1 MNDSH
6 SSIADLNKAIASQ
19 NPFDRSLI
27 VRSNDI
33 WKPSFPDVP
42 SINAHASDGV
52 FQAIEQ
58 IRAGYRTVSG
68 ITIRAEKGLGKS
80 HLISRIRRRLLDEG
94 GSFFVYMSDVDY
106 GNLNRVNANFLNTLS
121 SSLKQ
126 IGNEGVMQWQELATA
141 LINEAL
147 GKTYT
152 PQHLVKQF
160 SEALAKKPKLVD
172 ALTAKVLRLKSN
184 IENPYLIQAIL
195 WTLSSDKVSFATNWL
210 SGRALAKTQA
220 DAMGLPN
227 STEDD
232 KEGEAF
238 QTVCQ
243 ILDLI
248 GDYRTLVI
256 GFDELE
262 SVDRNEAGFNRA
274 QVVALLVKDLYG
286 KIKRGVLMTAMFDET
301 WTLQIRALPQAE
313 SVTARMGEKTFD
325 LKYLN
330 ADDVVTLVSQWLKE
344 FYDSKGLTPPYP
356 VYPFDEGALRELGK
370 ERLIVRK
377 VLEECAKNWKVP
389 GDKTP
394 PPTTA
399 DPLHQVELAFNK
411 ELNAL
416 EATIEKYFDDSDI
429 LAEALY
435 FGFLAVKGETLEG
448 VQVEEIEKVQTKA
461 VDRGYLHFRI
471 RGKENGKSVKIVMA
485 VVQESGARFVSAAL
499 KRLIDYQTFDMTRGC
514 LVRSKDVRPNT
525 VGKQCLDKL
534 LSQEL
539 GGEFVKLT
547 NEDIKP
553 LLALYFVN
561 KAHTDYDLTEDQIQQ
576 FIVQKKLATENHLI
590 CEILSDPSGQIPDGL
605 VPENQ
610 GAKPDKDEMAE
621 LDEKSMA
628 ELDEY
633 EMVEST
639 FIPDTTEIDN
649 LDESLDNLLGQIS
662 G

>member
-1 MNDSH
+1 MNDFH

-42 SINAHASDGV
+42 SINAHVSDAI
-52 FQAIEQ
+52 FQAVEQ
-58 IRAGYRTVSG
+58 IRAGYRTVIG
-68 ITIRAEKGLGKS
+68 ITIKAEKGQGKS
-80 HLISRIRRRLLDEG
+80 HLISRIHHRLLDEA

-126 IGNEGVMQWQELATA
+126 SGNQGVMQWQELATA

-147 GKTYT
+147 GKNYI
-152 PQHLVKQF
+152 PQQLVKQF
-160 SEALAKKPKLVD
+160 PGALAKNPRLVD
-172 ALTAKVLRLKSN
+172 TLTAKVLPIKPN

-195 WTLSSDKVSFATNWL
+195 WTLSSDKVTFATNWL
-210 SGRALAKTQA
+210 SGRSLAQTQA

-227 STEDD
+227 STEED

-238 QTVCQ
+238 HTVCQ

-262 SVDRNEAGFNRA
+262 SLDRNEAGFTRA
-274 QVVALLVKDLYG
+274 QVVALLVKDLYS
-286 KIKRGVLMTAMFDET
+286 KIKRGVLMTPMFEQT
-301 WTLQIRALPQAE
+301 WRDQIRALPQAE
-313 SVTARMGEKTFD
+313 SVTARMGEKIFD

-330 ADDVVTLVSQWLKE
+330 SDDVVTLVSQWLKE

-356 VYPFDEGALRELGK
+356 VYPFDEGELRELGK
-370 ERLIVRK
+370 EKLIVRK

-389 GDKTP
+389 GNPTP
-394 PPTTA
+394 PPTAA

-416 EATIEKYFDDSDI
+416 ETTIEKYFDDSDI
-429 LAEALY
+429 LSEALY
-435 FGFLAVKGETLEG
+435 FGFLSVKGEILEG
-448 VQVEEIEKVQTKA
+448 VQVEEIEKVKTKA
-461 VDRGYLHFRI
+461 ADRGYLHFRI
-471 RGKENGKSVKIVMA
+471 RGKENGRSVKIVVA
-485 VVQESGARFVSAAL
+485 IVQESRATFVTAAL
-499 KRLIDYQTFDMTRGC
+499 KRLIQYQKFDMTRGC
-514 LVRSKDVRPNT
+514 LVRSKDVKSNT
-525 VGKQCLDKL
+525 VGKQCLDQL
-534 LSQEL
+534 LSPEL

-547 NEDIKP
+547 SEDIKP
-553 LLALYFVN
+553 LLAIYFVN
-561 KAHTDYDLTEDQIQQ
+561 KARTDYDVTEDQILD
-576 FIVQKKLATENHLI
+576 FIVQKKLATENYLI

-605 VPENQ
+605 VDE
-610 GAKPDKDEMAE
+610 DEMAE
-621 LDEKSMA
+621 LDECEMA
-628 ELDEY
+628 ELDE
-633 EMVEST
+633 ESMAESN
-639 FIPDTTEIDN
+639 FMPDTTELNN
-649 LDESLDNLLGQIS
+649 LDEALDNLLAQ
-662 G
+662 

>member
-1 MNDSH
+1 MNDFH
-6 SSIADLNKAIASQ
+6 SSISDLNKAIASQ

-33 WKPSFPDVP
+33 WNPSFPDVP
-42 SINAHASDGV
+42 SINAHASDAI

-58 IRAGYRTVSG
+58 IRARYRTVSG
-68 ITIRAEKGLGKS
+68 ITIKAEKGLGKS
-80 HLISRIRRRLLDEG
+80 HLISRIRSRLLEEG

-106 GNLNRVNANFLNTLS
+106 GNLNRVHANFLNTLS
-121 SSLKQ
+121 LSLKQ

-147 GKTYT
+147 GKTHI
-152 PQHLVKQF
+152 PQNLVKQF
-160 SEALAKKPKLVD
+160 SGALAKNPKLVD
-172 ALTAKVLRLKSN
+172 RLTEKVLQLKPN

-210 SGRALAKTQA
+210 SGKALAQGQA

-227 STEDD
+227 STEED

-262 SVDRNEAGFNRA
+262 SVDRNEAGFSRA
-274 QVVALLVKDLYG
+274 QVLALLVKDLYG

-301 WTLQIRALPQAE
+301 WQFQIRALPQAE
-313 SVTARMGEKTFD
+313 SVTARMGEKIFD
-325 LKYLN
+325 LQYLN

-356 VYPFDEGALRELGK
+356 VYPFQEGELRELGK
-370 ERLIVRK
+370 EKLIVRK

-389 GDKTP
+389 NDPTP
-394 PPTTA
+394 PPTAA
-399 DPLHQVELAFNK
+399 DPLHQVELAFNN

-416 EATIEKYFDDSDI
+416 EETIEKYFDDSNI

-435 FGFLAVKGETLEG
+435 LAFLAVKGETVERM
-448 VQVEEIEKVQTKA
+448 QVEEIEKVQTKA
-461 VDRGYLHFRI
+461 VDKGYLHFRI
-471 RGKENGKSVKIVMA
+471 RGKENGKSVKIVVA
-485 VVQESGARFVSAAL
+485 VVQESGAKFVSAAL
-499 KRLIDYQTFDMTRGC
+499 KRLIEYQKFDMTRGC
-514 LVRSKDVRPNT
+514 LVRSKDVKPKT
-525 VGKQCLDKL
+525 VGKQCLDQL

-539 GGEFVKLT
+539 GGEFVKLAS
-547 NEDIKP
+547 EDIKP
-553 LLALYFVN
+553 LLAIYLVN
-561 KAHTDYDLTEDQIQQ
+561 KARTEYDVTEDQILE
-576 FIVQKKLATENHLI
+576 FIVHKKLATENYII

-605 VPENQ
+605 VDENEI
-610 GAKPDKDEMAE
+610 A
-621 LDEKSMA
+621 
-628 ELDEY
+628 
-633 EMVEST
+633 EST
-639 FIPDTTEIDN
+639 FIPDTTEINN
-649 LDESLDNLLGQIS
+649 LDEALDKLLGQ
-662 G
+662 

>member
-1 MNDSH
+1 MNDFH
-6 SSIADLNKAIASQ
+6 SSIAYLSKAIASQ

-33 WKPSFPDVP
+33 WKPNFPDVS
-42 SINAHASDGV
+42 SINAHASDGI

-126 IGNEGVMQWQELATA
+126 MGNEGVMQWQELATA

-147 GKTYT
+147 GETYI
-152 PQHLVKQF
+152 PQQLVKQF
-160 SEALAKKPKLVD
+160 SGELAEKPKLVD
-172 ALTAKVLRLKSN
+172 ALTAKVLRLKPN

-195 WTLSSDKVSFATNWL
+195 WTLSLDKVSFATNWL
-210 SGRALAKTQA
+210 SGRALAQAQA

-227 STEDD
+227 STEED
-232 KEGEAF
+232 KEGEAL

-301 WTLQIRALPQAE
+301 WFNIRSLPQAE
-313 SVTARMGEKTFD
+313 SVTARMGEKIFD

-330 ADDVVTLVSQWLKE
+330 ADDVVTLVSQWLE
-344 FYDSKGLTPPYP
+344 QFYDSKDLIPPDP
-356 VYPFDEGALRELGK
+356 VYPFDEGELRELGK
-370 ERLIVRK
+370 EKLIVRK

-389 GDKTP
+389 GASTANRTRSTP
-394 PPTTA
+394 
-399 DPLHQVELAFNK
+399 
-411 ELNAL
+411 
-416 EATIEKYFDDSDI
+416 S
-429 LAEALY
+429 
-435 FGFLAVKGETLEG
+435 
-448 VQVEEIEKVQTKA
+448 
-461 VDRGYLHFRI
+461 
-471 RGKENGKSVKIVMA
+471 S
-485 VVQESGARFVSAAL
+485 
-499 KRLIDYQTFDMTRGC
+499 
-514 LVRSKDVRPNT
+514 
-525 VGKQCLDKL
+525 
-534 LSQEL
+534 
-539 GGEFVKLT
+539 
-547 NEDIKP
+547 
-553 LLALYFVN
+553 
-561 KAHTDYDLTEDQIQQ
+561 
-576 FIVQKKLATENHLI
+576 
-590 CEILSDPSGQIPDGL
+590 
-605 VPENQ
+605 
-610 GAKPDKDEMAE
+610 
-621 LDEKSMA
+621 
-628 ELDEY
+628 
-633 EMVEST
+633 
-639 FIPDTTEIDN
+639 
-649 LDESLDNLLGQIS
+649 
-662 G
+662 

>member
-1 MNDSH
+1 MNDFH

-42 SINAHASDGV
+42 SINAHASDAV

-68 ITIRAEKGLGKS
+68 ITIKAEKGLGKS
-80 HLISRIRRRLLDEG
+80 HLISRIRSRLLDEG

-106 GNLNRVNANFLNTLS
+106 GNLNRVHANFLNTLS
-121 SSLKQ
+121 LSLKQ
-126 IGNEGVMQWQELATA
+126 IGNQGVMQWQELATA

-147 GKTYT
+147 GKNYI
-152 PQHLVKQF
+152 PQNLVKQF
-160 SEALAKKPKLVD
+160 SGALAKNPKLVD
-172 ALTAKVLRLKSN
+172 RLTEKVLQLKSN

-210 SGRALAKTQA
+210 SGKALAQAQA

-227 STEDD
+227 STEED

-301 WTLQIRALPQAE
+301 WQLQIRALPQAE
-313 SVTARMGEKTFD
+313 SVTARMGEKIFD
-325 LKYLN
+325 LQYLN

-356 VYPFDEGALRELGK
+356 VYPFHEGELRELGK
-370 ERLIVRK
+370 EKLIVRK

-389 GDKTP
+389 DDPTP
-394 PPTTA
+394 PPIAA
-399 DPLHQVELAFNK
+399 DPLHQVELAFNN

-416 EATIEKYFDDSDI
+416 EETIEKYFDDSDI

-435 FGFLAVKGETLEG
+435 FAFLAVKGETVG
-448 VQVEEIEKVQTKA
+448 RVQVEEIEKVQTKA
-461 VDRGYLHFRI
+461 VDKGYLHFRI
-471 RGKENGKSVKIVMA
+471 RGKENGKSVKIVVA
-485 VVQESGARFVSAAL
+485 VVQESGAKFVSAAL
-499 KRLIDYQTFDMTRGC
+499 KRLIEYQKFDMTRGC
-514 LVRSKDVRPNT
+514 LVRSKDVKPKT
-525 VGKQCLDKL
+525 VGKQCLDQL

-539 GGEFVKLT
+539 GGEFVKLAS
-547 NEDIKP
+547 EDIKP
-553 LLALYFVN
+553 LLAIYLVN
-561 KAHTDYDLTEDQIQQ
+561 KARTEYDVTEDQILE
-576 FIVQKKLATENHLI
+576 FIVHKKLATENYLI
-590 CEILSDPSGQIPDGL
+590 CEILSDPSGQLPEGL
-605 VPENQ
+605 VDENEI
-610 GAKPDKDEMAE
+610 A
-621 LDEKSMA
+621 
-628 ELDEY
+628 
-633 EMVEST
+633 EST
-639 FIPDTTEIDN
+639 FTPDTTEINN
-649 LDESLDNLLGQIS
+649 LDEALDKLLGQ
-662 G
+662 

>member
-1 MNDSH
+1 MNDFH
-6 SSIADLNKAIASQ
+6 SSIPDLNKAIASQ

-42 SINAHASDGV
+42 SINSHASDAI

-68 ITIRAEKGLGKS
+68 ITIKAEKGLGKS
-80 HLISRIRRRLLDEG
+80 HLISRIRSRLLDEG

-106 GNLNRVNANFLNTLS
+106 GNLNRVHANFLNTLS
-121 SSLKQ
+121 LSLKQ

-141 LINEAL
+141 LINETF
-147 GKTYT
+147 GKTYI
-152 PQHLVKQF
+152 PQNLIKQF
-160 SEALAKKPKLVD
+160 SGSSAENPKLVD
-172 ALTAKVLRLKSN
+172 RLTEKVLQLNSN

-210 SGRALAKTQA
+210 SGKALAQGQA

-227 STEDD
+227 STEED

-262 SVDRNEAGFNRA
+262 SVDRNEAGFSRA

-301 WTLQIRALPQAE
+301 WQLQIRALPQAE
-313 SVTARMGEKTFD
+313 SVTARMGEKIFD
-325 LKYLN
+325 LQYLN

-356 VYPFDEGALRELGK
+356 VYPFNEGELRELGK
-370 ERLIVRK
+370 EKLIVRK

-389 GDKTP
+389 DAPTP
-394 PPTTA
+394 PPV
-399 DPLHQVELAFNK
+399 DPLHQVELAFNN

-416 EATIEKYFDDSDI
+416 EETIEKYFEDSTI

-435 FGFLAVKGETLEG
+435 FSFLAVKGETWERL
-448 VQVEEIEKVQTKA
+448 QIEEIEKVKTKA
-461 VDRGYLHFRI
+461 VDKGYLHFRI
-471 RGKENGKSVKIVMA
+471 RGKEDGMSVKIVVA
-485 VVQESGARFVSAAL
+485 VVQESGAKFVSAAL
-499 KRLIDYQTFDMTRGC
+499 KRLIEYQKFDMTRGC
-514 LVRSKDVRPNT
+514 LVRSKDVKPKT

-539 GGEFVKLT
+539 GGEFVKLAS
-547 NEDIKP
+547 EDIKP
-553 LLALYFVN
+553 LLAIYFVN
-561 KAHTDYDLTEDQIQQ
+561 KAREDYDVTEDQIQQ
-576 FIVQKKLATENHLI
+576 FIVQKKLAAENYLI
-590 CEILSDPSGQIPDGL
+590 CEILSDPSGQIPNGL
-605 VPENQ
+605 VEENKI
-610 GAKPDKDEMAE
+610 A
-621 LDEKSMA
+621 
-628 ELDEY
+628 
-633 EMVEST
+633 EST
-639 FIPDTTEIDN
+639 FIPDTTEINN
-649 LDESLDNLLGQIS
+649 LDEALDNLLGQIS

>member
-1 MNDSH
+1 MNDFH
-6 SSIADLNKAIASQ
+6 SSIPDLNKAIASQ

-42 SINAHASDGV
+42 SINAHASDAI

-68 ITIRAEKGLGKS
+68 ITIKAEKGLGKS
-80 HLISRIRRRLLDEG
+80 HLISRIRRRLLEEG

-106 GNLNRVNANFLNTLS
+106 GNLNRVHANFLTTLS
-121 SSLKQ
+121 LSLKQ

-147 GKTYT
+147 GKTLI
-152 PQHLVKQF
+152 PQNLVKQF
-160 SEALAKKPKLVD
+160 SGALAKNPKLVD
-172 ALTAKVLRLKSN
+172 TLTAKVLQIKPN

-195 WTLSSDKVSFATNWL
+195 WTLASDKVSFATNWL
-210 SGRALAKTQA
+210 SGKALAQAQA

-227 STEDD
+227 STEED

-262 SVDRNEAGFNRA
+262 SVDRNEAGFSRA

-286 KIKRGVLMTAMFDET
+286 KIKRGVLMTAIFDET
-301 WTLQIRALPQAE
+301 WQFQIRALPQAE
-313 SVTARMGEKTFD
+313 SVTARMGEKIFD
-325 LKYLN
+325 LQYLN
-330 ADDVVTLVSQWLKE
+330 ADDVLTLVSQWLKE
-344 FYDSKGLTPPYP
+344 FYESKGLTPPYP
-356 VYPFDEGALRELGK
+356 VYPFNEGELRELGK

-389 GDKTP
+389 NDPTP
-394 PPTTA
+394 PPTAA
-399 DPLHQVELAFNK
+399 DPLHQVELAFNN

-416 EATIEKYFDDSDI
+416 EETIEKYFDDSNI

-435 FGFLAVKGETLEG
+435 FAFLALKGETVERL
-448 VQVEEIEKVQTKA
+448 QVEEIEKVQTKA
-461 VDRGYLHFRI
+461 VDKGYLHFRV
-471 RGKENGKSVKIVMA
+471 RGQEDGRSTKIVVA
-485 VVQESGARFVSAAL
+485 VVQESGAKFVSAAL
-499 KRLIDYQTFDMTRGC
+499 KRLIEYQKFDMTRGC
-514 LVRSKDVRPNT
+514 LVRSKDVKPKT
-525 VGKQCLDKL
+525 VGKQCLDQL

-539 GGEFVKLT
+539 GGEFVKLAS
-547 NEDIKP
+547 EDIKP
-553 LLALYFVN
+553 LLAIYFVN
-561 KAHTDYDLTEDQIQQ
+561 KARTDYDVTEDQILE
-576 FIVQKKLATENHLI
+576 FIVQKKLAAENYII
-590 CEILSDPSGQIPDGL
+590 CEILSDPSGQIPNGL
-605 VPENQ
+605 VDENEI
-610 GAKPDKDEMAE
+610 A
-621 LDEKSMA
+621 
-628 ELDEY
+628 
-633 EMVEST
+633 EST
-639 FIPDTTEIDN
+639 SIPDTTEINN
-649 LDESLDNLLGQIS
+649 LDEALDNLLGQIS

>member
-1 MNDSH
+1 MNDFH
-6 SSIADLNKAIASQ
+6 SSIPDLNKAIASQ

-42 SINAHASDGV
+42 SINAHASDAI

-68 ITIRAEKGLGKS
+68 ITIKAEKGLGKS
-80 HLISRIRRRLLDEG
+80 HLISRIRRRLLEEG

-106 GNLNRVNANFLNTLS
+106 GNLNRVHANFLITLS
-121 SSLKQ
+121 LSLKQ

-147 GKTYT
+147 GKTHI
-152 PQHLVKQF
+152 PQNLVKQF
-160 SEALAKKPKLVD
+160 SGALAKNPKLVD
-172 ALTAKVLRLKSN
+172 TLTAKVLQIKPN

-195 WTLSSDKVSFATNWL
+195 WTLASDKVSFATNWL
-210 SGRALAKTQA
+210 SGKALAQAQA

-227 STEDD
+227 STEED

-286 KIKRGVLMTAMFDET
+286 KIKRGVLMTAIFDET
-301 WTLQIRALPQAE
+301 WQFQIRALPQAE
-313 SVTARMGEKTFD
+313 SVTARMGEKIFD
-325 LKYLN
+325 LQYLN
-330 ADDVVTLVSQWLKE
+330 ADDVLTLVSQGLKE
-344 FYDSKGLTPPYP
+344 FYESKGLTPPYP
-356 VYPFDEGALRELGK
+356 VYPFNEGELRELGK

-389 GDKTP
+389 NDPTP
-394 PPTTA
+394 PPTAA
-399 DPLHQVELAFNK
+399 DPLHQVELAFNN

-416 EATIEKYFDDSDI
+416 EETIEKYFDDSTI

-435 FGFLAVKGETLEG
+435 FAFLALKGETVERL
-448 VQVEEIEKVQTKA
+448 QVEEIEKVQTKA
-461 VDRGYLHFRI
+461 VDKGYLHFRV
-471 RGKENGKSVKIVMA
+471 RGQEDGRSAKIVVA
-485 VVQESGARFVSAAL
+485 VVQESGAKFVSAAL
-499 KRLIDYQTFDMTRGC
+499 KRLIEYQKFDMTRGC
-514 LVRSKDVRPNT
+514 LVRSKDVKPKT
-525 VGKQCLDKL
+525 VGKQCLDQL

-539 GGEFVKLT
+539 GGEFVKLAS
-547 NEDIKP
+547 EDIKP
-553 LLALYFVN
+553 LLAIYFVN
-561 KAHTDYDLTEDQIQQ
+561 KARTDYDVTEDQILE
-576 FIVQKKLATENHLI
+576 FIVQKKLAAENYII

-605 VPENQ
+605 VDENEI
-610 GAKPDKDEMAE
+610 A
-621 LDEKSMA
+621 
-628 ELDEY
+628 
-633 EMVEST
+633 EST
-639 FIPDTTEIDN
+639 SIPDTTEINN
-649 LDESLDNLLGQIS
+649 LDEALDNLLGQIS

>member
-42 SINAHASDGV
+42 SINAHASDAV

-68 ITIRAEKGLGKS
+68 ITIKAEKGLGKS

-147 GKTYT
+147 GKAYI
-152 PQHLVKQF
+152 PQQLVKQF
-160 SEALAKKPKLVD
+160 SGALAKNPKLVD
-172 ALTAKVLRLKSN
+172 ALTAKVLPLKSN

-195 WTLSSDKVSFATNWL
+195 WTLSSDKVTFATNWL
-210 SGRALAKTQA
+210 SGRALAQTQA

-227 STEDD
+227 STEED

-313 SVTARMGEKTFD
+313 SVTARMGEKIFD

-344 FYDSKGLTPPYP
+344 FYDSKGLTPPYA
-356 VYPFDEGALRELGK
+356 VYPFDEGELRELGK

-389 GDKTP
+389 GDNTP
-394 PPTTA
+394 SPTVT
-399 DPLHQVELAFNK
+399 DPLHQVELAFKN

-416 EATIEKYFDDSDI
+416 EETIDNYFEDSTI

-435 FGFLAVKGETLEG
+435 FAFLAVKGETLEQ
-448 VQVEEIEKVQTKA
+448 VQVEEIEKVKTKA
-461 VDRGYLHFRI
+461 VDKGYLHFRI
-471 RGKENGKSVKIVMA
+471 RGKEDGRPIKIVVA
-485 VVQESGARFVSAAL
+485 VVQESRATFVTAAL
-499 KRLIDYQTFDMTRGC
+499 KRLTNYQKFDMTRGC
-514 LVRSKDVRPNT
+514 LVRSKDVKPNT
-525 VGKQCLDKL
+525 VGKKYLDRL
-534 LSQEL
+534 ISDEL
-539 GGEFVKLT
+539 GGEFVKLAS
-547 NEDIKP
+547 EDIKP
-553 LLALYFVN
+553 LLAIYFVN

-576 FIVQKKLATENHLI
+576 FIVQNKLATENHLI

-605 VPENQ
+605 LNEDEMAELNE
-610 GAKPDKDEMAE
+610 DEMAE
-621 LDEKSMA
+621 LDECEMA
-628 ELDEY
+628 
-633 EMVEST
+633 EST
-639 FIPDTTEIDN
+639 FISDTTEIDN

>member
-1 MNDSH
+1 MNDFH

-42 SINAHASDGV
+42 SINAHASDAV

-68 ITIRAEKGLGKS
+68 ITIKAEKGLGKS
-80 HLISRIRRRLLDEG
+80 HLISRIRSRLLDEG
-94 GSFFVYMSDVDY
+94 GSFFVYMSEVDY
-106 GNLNRVNANFLNTLS
+106 GNLNRVHANFLNTLS
-121 SSLKQ
+121 LSLKQ

-141 LINEAL
+141 LINKTF
-147 GKTYT
+147 GKTYI
-152 PQHLVKQF
+152 PQNLVKQF
-160 SEALAKKPKLVD
+160 SGALAENPKLVD
-172 ALTAKVLRLKSN
+172 RLTEKVLQLKSN

-210 SGRALAKTQA
+210 SGKALAQAQA

-227 STEDD
+227 STEED

-262 SVDRNEAGFNRA
+262 SVDRNEAGFSRA

-301 WTLQIRALPQAE
+301 WQFQIRALPQAE
-313 SVTARMGEKTFD
+313 SVTARMGEKVFD

-356 VYPFDEGALRELGK
+356 VYPFDEGELRELGK
-370 ERLIVRK
+370 EKLIVRK

-389 GDKTP
+389 DDPTP
-394 PPTTA
+394 PPTAA
-399 DPLHQVELAFNK
+399 DPLHQVELAFNN

-416 EATIEKYFDDSDI
+416 EETIEKYFDDSNI
-429 LAEALY
+429 LAEVLY
-435 FGFLAVKGETLEG
+435 FAFLAVKGETVER

-461 VDRGYLHFRI
+461 VDKGYLHFRI
-471 RGKENGKSVKIVMA
+471 RGKEDGRSVKIVVA
-485 VVQESGARFVSAAL
+485 VVQESGAKFVSAAL
-499 KRLIDYQTFDMTRGC
+499 KRLIDYQKFDMTRGC
-514 LVRSKDVRPNT
+514 LVRSKDVKPKT
-525 VGKQCLDKL
+525 VGKQCLDQL
-534 LSQEL
+534 RSQEL
-539 GGEFVKLT
+539 GGEFVKLAS
-547 NEDIKP
+547 EDIKP
-553 LLALYFVN
+553 LLAIYFVN
-561 KAHTDYDLTEDQIQQ
+561 KARTDYDVTEDQILE
-576 FIVQKKLATENHLI
+576 FIVQKKLAAENRLI
-590 CEILSDPSGQIPDGL
+590 CDILSEPSGQIPDGL
-605 VPENQ
+605 VDENEI
-610 GAKPDKDEMAE
+610 A
-621 LDEKSMA
+621 
-628 ELDEY
+628 
-633 EMVEST
+633 EST
-639 FIPDTTEIDN
+639 FIPDTTEINN
-649 LDESLDNLLGQIS
+649 LDEALDKLLGQ
-662 G
+662 

>member
-1 MNDSH
+1 MNDFH
-6 SSIADLNKAIASQ
+6 SSIPDLNKAIASQ

-42 SINAHASDGV
+42 SINAHASDAI

-68 ITIRAEKGLGKS
+68 ITIKAEKGLGKS
-80 HLISRIRRRLLDEG
+80 HLISRIRSRLLDEG

-106 GNLNRVNANFLNTLS
+106 GNLNRVHANFLNTLS
-121 SSLKQ
+121 LSLKQ
-126 IGNEGVMQWQELATA
+126 IGNKGVMQWQELATA

-147 GKTYT
+147 GKNHI
-152 PQHLVKQF
+152 PQNLVKQF
-160 SEALAKKPKLVD
+160 SGALAKNPKLVD
-172 ALTAKVLRLKSN
+172 RLTEKVLQRKLN

-210 SGRALAKTQA
+210 SGKALAQGQA

-227 STEDD
+227 STEED

-301 WTLQIRALPQAE
+301 WFNIRALPQAE
-313 SVTARMGEKTFD
+313 SVTARMGEKIFD
-325 LKYLN
+325 LQYLN

-356 VYPFDEGALRELGK
+356 VYPFHEGELRELGK
-370 ERLIVRK
+370 EKLIVRK

-389 GDKTP
+389 DDSTP
-394 PPTTA
+394 PPTAA
-399 DPLHQVELAFNK
+399 DPLHQVELAFNN

-416 EATIEKYFDDSDI
+416 EETIEKYFDDSDI

-435 FGFLAVKGETLEG
+435 FAFLAVKGETVG
-448 VQVEEIEKVQTKA
+448 RVQVEEIEKVQTKA
-461 VDRGYLHFRI
+461 ADKGYLDFRI
-471 RGKENGKSVKIVMA
+471 RGKENGKSVKIVVA
-485 VVQESGARFVSAAL
+485 VIQDSITRFVTAAL
-499 KRLIDYQTFDMTRGC
+499 SRLIDYQKFDMTRGC
-514 LVRSKDVRPNT
+514 LVRSKAVKPNSL
-525 VGKQCLDKL
+525 GKQYLDRL
-534 LSQEL
+534 LKEL
-539 GGEFVKLT
+539 GGEFVNLAS
-547 NEDIKP
+547 EDIKP
-553 LLALYFVN
+553 LLAIYFVN
-561 KAHTDYDLTEDQIQQ
+561 KAREDYDVTENQILE
-576 FIVQKKLATENHLI
+576 FIVQKKLATENYLI
-590 CEILSDPSGQIPDGL
+590 CEILSDPSGQIPEGL
-605 VPENQ
+605 VDENEI
-610 GAKPDKDEMAE
+610 A
-621 LDEKSMA
+621 
-628 ELDEY
+628 
-633 EMVEST
+633 EST
-639 FIPDTTEIDN
+639 FTPDTTEINN
-649 LDESLDNLLGQIS
+649 LDAALDNLLGQIS

>member
-1 MNDSH
+1 MNDFH

-27 VRSNDI
+27 VRSSDI

-52 FQAIEQ
+52 FQGIEQ
-58 IRAGYRTVSG
+58 ISARYRTVIG
-68 ITIRAEKGLGKS
+68 ITIKAEKGLGKS
-80 HLISRIRRRLLDEG
+80 HLMSRIRRRILDEG

-121 SSLKQ
+121 SSMKQ

-141 LINEAL
+141 LINETF
-147 GKTYT
+147 GKTYI
-152 PQHLVKQF
+152 PQKLIKQF
-160 SEALAKKPKLVD
+160 SGSSAKNPKLVD
-172 ALTAKVLRLKSN
+172 GLTAKVLQIKPT

-210 SGRALAKTQA
+210 SGRALAQAQA

-227 STEDD
+227 STEED

-262 SVDRNEAGFNRA
+262 SVDRNEAGFTRA

-286 KIKRGVLMTAMFDET
+286 KIKRGVLMTAMFQRT
-301 WTLQIRALPQAE
+301 WSDQIRALPHAE
-313 SVTARMGEKTFD
+313 SVTARMGEKIFD
-325 LKYLN
+325 LKYLY
-330 ADDVVTLVSQWLKE
+330 ADDVVNLVSQWLKE

-356 VYPFDEGALRELGK
+356 VYPFHEGELRELGK
-370 ERLIVRK
+370 EKLIVRK

-389 GDKTP
+389 DDPTP
-394 PPTTA
+394 PPII
-399 DPLHQVELAFNK
+399 DPLHQVELAFNN

-416 EATIEKYFDDSDI
+416 EETIEKYFDDSDI

-435 FGFLAVKGETLEG
+435 FAFLAVTGETVEG
-448 VQVEEIEKVQTKA
+448 VQVEEIEKVKTKA
-461 VDRGYLHFRI
+461 VDKGYLDFRI
-471 RGKENGKSVKIVMA
+471 RGKENGKSVKIVVA
-485 VVQESGARFVSAAL
+485 VVQESRAKFVSAAL
-499 KRLIDYQTFDMTRGC
+499 KRLIQYQKFDMTRGC
-514 LVRSKDVRPNT
+514 LVRSKDVKSNT
-525 VGKQCLDKL
+525 VGKQCLDQL
-534 LSQEL
+534 LSPEL

-547 NEDIKP
+547 SEDIKP
-553 LLALYFVN
+553 LLAIYFVN
-561 KAHTDYDLTEDQIQQ
+561 KARTDYEVTEDQIQQ
-576 FIVQKKLATENHLI
+576 FILQKNLARQNYLI
-590 CEILSDPSGQIPDGL
+590 NEILSAPSGQIPDGL
-605 VPENQ
+605 LE
-610 GAKPDKDEMAE
+610 KCEMAE
-621 LDEKSMA
+621 LDECEMA
-628 ELDEY
+628 ELDE
-633 EMVEST
+633 ESMAEST
-639 FIPDTTEIDN
+639 FMSDTTEINN
-649 LDESLDNLLGQIS
+649 LDEALDKLLAQ
-662 G
+662 

>member
-1 MNDSH
+1 MNDFH
-6 SSIADLNKAIASQ
+6 SSIAYLSKAIANQ

-52 FQAIEQ
+52 FQAIKQ

-121 SSLKQ
+121 SSLKR

-147 GKTYT
+147 GETYI
-152 PQHLVKQF
+152 PQQLVKQF
-160 SEALAKKPKLVD
+160 PGILAENHKLDVD
-172 ALTAKVLRLKSN
+172 ALTAKVLQIKPN

-195 WTLSSDKVSFATNWL
+195 WTLSSDKVSFAINWL
-210 SGRALAKTQA
+210 SGRALAQTQA

-301 WTLQIRALPQAE
+301 WFNIRALPQAE
-313 SVTARMGEKTFD
+313 SVTARMGEKIFD

-330 ADDVVTLVSQWLKE
+330 ADDVVTLVSQWLQD
-344 FYDSKGLTPPYP
+344 FYDSKDLIPPDP
-356 VYPFDEGALRELGK
+356 VYPFDEGELRELGK
-370 ERLIVRK
+370 EKLIVRK

-389 GDKTP
+389 GDNTP
-394 PPTTA
+394 SPIAT
-399 DPLHQVELAFNK
+399 DPLHQVELAFNN

-416 EATIEKYFDDSDI
+416 EETIEKYFEDSTI

-435 FGFLAVKGETLEG
+435 FAFLAVKGETLEG

-471 RGKENGKSVKIVMA
+471 RGKENGKSVKIVVA

-499 KRLIDYQTFDMTRGC
+499 KRLIDYQKFDMTRGC

-525 VGKQCLDKL
+525 VGKQSLDKL

-539 GGEFVKLT
+539 GGEFVKLAS
-547 NEDIKP
+547 EDIKP
-553 LLALYFVN
+553 LLAIYFVN
-561 KAHTDYDLTEDQIQQ
+561 KAQADYDVSEDQIKQ
-576 FIVQKKLATENHLI
+576 FIVQKKLASENHLI

-605 VPENQ
+605 VPQ
-610 GAKPDKDEMAE
+610 
-621 LDEKSMA
+621 
-628 ELDEY
+628 
-633 EMVEST
+633 
-639 FIPDTTEIDN
+639 
-649 LDESLDNLLGQIS
+649 
-662 G
+662 

>member
-1 MNDSH
+1 MNDFH

-33 WKPSFPDVP
+33 WKPSFPDVA
-42 SINAHASDGV
+42 SINAHASDAV

-68 ITIRAEKGLGKS
+68 ITIKAEKGLGKS

-106 GNLNRVNANFLNTLS
+106 GNLNRVHANFLNTLS
-121 SSLKQ
+121 LSLKQ

-147 GKTYT
+147 GKNHR
-152 PQHLVKQF
+152 PQNLVKQF
-160 SEALAKKPKLVD
+160 SGALAKNPKLVE
-172 ALTAKVLRLKSN
+172 ALTTKILQLKSN

-210 SGRALAKTQA
+210 SGKALAQGQA

-227 STEDD
+227 STEED

-301 WTLQIRALPQAE
+301 WQFQIRALPQAE
-313 SVTARMGEKTFD
+313 SVTARMGEKIFD
-325 LKYLN
+325 LQYLN

-356 VYPFDEGALRELGK
+356 VYPFNEGELRELGK
-370 ERLIVRK
+370 EKLIVRK

-389 GDKTP
+389 DDSTP
-394 PPTTA
+394 PPTAA
-399 DPLHQVELAFNK
+399 DPLHQVELAFNN

-416 EATIEKYFDDSDI
+416 EETIEKYFDDSNI

-435 FGFLAVKGETLEG
+435 LAFLALKGETVERL
-448 VQVEEIEKVQTKA
+448 QVEEIEKVQTKA
-461 VDRGYLHFRI
+461 VDKGYLHFRI
-471 RGKENGKSVKIVMA
+471 RGKENGKSVKIVVA
-485 VVQESGARFVSAAL
+485 VVQESGAKFVSAAL
-499 KRLIDYQTFDMTRGC
+499 KRLIEYQKFDMTRGC
-514 LVRSKDVRPNT
+514 LVRSKDVKPKT
-525 VGKQCLDKL
+525 VGKQCLDQL

-547 NEDIKP
+547 SEDIKP
-553 LLALYFVN
+553 LLAIYLVN
-561 KAHTDYDLTEDQIQQ
+561 KACTDYDVTEDQILE
-576 FIVQKKLATENHLI
+576 FIVHKKLAVENYI
-590 CEILSDPSGQIPDGL
+590 TCEILSDPSGQIPEGL
-605 VPENQ
+605 VDENEI
-610 GAKPDKDEMAE
+610 A
-621 LDEKSMA
+621 
-628 ELDEY
+628 
-633 EMVEST
+633 EST
-639 FIPDTTEIDN
+639 FIPETTEINN
-649 LDESLDNLLGQIS
+649 LDEAIDNLLGQ
-662 G
+662 

>member
-1 MNDSH
+1 MNDFH
-6 SSIADLNKAIASQ
+6 SSIPDLNKAIASQ

-42 SINAHASDGV
+42 SINAHASDAI

-58 IRAGYRTVSG
+58 IRAGYRTVIG
-68 ITIRAEKGLGKS
+68 ITIKAEKGLGKS

-106 GNLNRVNANFLNTLS
+106 GNLNRVHANFLNTLS
-121 SSLKQ
+121 LSLKQ

-141 LINEAL
+141 LINEAS
-147 GKTYT
+147 GKAYI
-152 PQHLVKQF
+152 PQQLVKQF
-160 SEALAKKPKLVD
+160 SGALAKNPKLVD
-172 ALTAKVLRLKSN
+172 AITAKVLQFKPN

-195 WTLSSDKVSFATNWL
+195 WTLASDKASFATNWL
-210 SGRALAKTQA
+210 SGKALAQAQA

-227 STEDD
+227 STEED

-248 GDYRTLVI
+248 GDYKTLVI

-262 SVDRNEAGFNRA
+262 SLDRNEAGFNRA

-301 WTLQIRALPQAE
+301 LKFQIRVLPQSE
-313 SVTARMGEKTFD
+313 SVTARMCEKIFD

-356 VYPFDEGALRELGK
+356 VYPFDEGELRELGK
-370 ERLIVRK
+370 EKLIVRK

-389 GDKTP
+389 GDPP
-394 PPTTA
+394 PPTAA
-399 DPLHQVELAFNK
+399 DPLHQVELAFNN

-416 EATIEKYFDDSDI
+416 EETIEKYFEDSSI

-435 FGFLAVKGETLEG
+435 FGFLALKGETLEG
-448 VQVEEIEKVQTKA
+448 VQIEEIEKVKTKA
-461 VDRGYLHFRI
+461 VDKGYLHFRI
-471 RGKENGKSVKIVMA
+471 RGKEDGRYVKIVVA

-499 KRLIDYQTFDMTRGC
+499 KRLIDYQKFDMTRGC
-514 LVRSKDVRPNT
+514 LVRSKDVKPNT

-539 GGEFVKLT
+539 GGEFVKLAS
-547 NEDIKP
+547 EDIKP
-553 LLALYFVN
+553 LLAIYLVN

-576 FIVQKKLATENHLI
+576 FIVQKKLATENYLI

-605 VPENQ
+605 INE
-610 GAKPDKDEMAE
+610 DKMA
-621 LDEKSMA
+621 
-628 ELDEY
+628 
-633 EMVEST
+633 EST
-639 FIPDTTEIDN
+639 FISDTTEIDN
-649 LDESLDNLLGQIS
+649 LDASLDNLLGQIS

>member
-42 SINAHASDGV
+42 SINAHASDAV

-58 IRAGYRTVSG
+58 ISARYRTVIG
-68 ITIRAEKGLGKS
+68 ITIKAEKGLGKS
-80 HLISRIRRRLLDEG
+80 HLMSRIRRRILDEG

-126 IGNEGVMQWQELATA
+126 IGNAGVMQWQELATA
-141 LINEAL
+141 LTNEAL
-147 GKTYT
+147 SKTYL
-152 PQHLVKQF
+152 PQNLVKQF
-160 SEALAKKPKLVD
+160 PVALAKNPKLID
-172 ALTAKVLRLKSN
+172 SLTAKVLQVKPN

-195 WTLSSDKVSFATNWL
+195 WTLSSDKAIFATNWL
-210 SGRALAKTQA
+210 SGRALAQAQA

-227 STEDD
+227 STEED

-262 SVDRNEAGFNRA
+262 SVDRNEAGFTRA
-274 QVVALLVKDLYG
+274 QVVALLVKDLYS
-286 KIKRGVLMTAMFDET
+286 KIKRGVLMTAMFEQT
-301 WTLQIRALPQAE
+301 WRSQIRALPQAE
-313 SVTARMGEKTFD
+313 SVTARMGEKIFD

-344 FYDSKGLTPPYP
+344 FYDSKDLTPPYP
-356 VYPFDEGALRELGK
+356 VYPFDEGELRELGK

-377 VLEECAKNWKVP
+377 VLEECAKKWKVP
-389 GDKTP
+389 GDTP
-394 PPTTA
+394 TGLVV

-416 EATIEKYFDDSDI
+416 ETTIEKYFDDSDI
-429 LAEALY
+429 LSEALY
-435 FGFLAVKGETLEG
+435 FGFLSVKGEIVEQ
-448 VQVEEIEKVQTKA
+448 VQVEEIEKVKTNA
-461 VDRGYLHFRI
+461 ADRGYLHFRI
-471 RGKENGKSVKIVMA
+471 LGKENGKSVKIVVA
-485 VVQESGARFVSAAL
+485 VVQESRAKFVTAAL
-499 KRLIDYQTFDMTRGC
+499 KRLINYQKFDMTRGC
-514 LVRSKDVRPNT
+514 LVRSKDVKPNT

-534 LSQEL
+534 ISQEL

-547 NEDIKP
+547 SEDIKP
-553 LLALYFVN
+553 LLAVYFVS
-561 KAHTDYDLTEDQIQQ
+561 KAREDYEVTEDQIQQ
-576 FIVQKKLATENHLI
+576 FIVHKNLATENYLI
-590 CEILSDPSGQIPDGL
+590 NEILSDPSGQIPDGL
-605 VPENQ
+605 LDEDEM
-610 GAKPDKDEMAE
+610 ADLDEYEMAE
-621 LDEKSMA
+621 LDEESMA
-628 ELDEY
+628 ESNFILD
-633 EMVEST
+633 
-639 FIPDTTEIDN
+639 PTEIN
-649 LDESLDNLLGQIS
+649 NFDEALDNLLGQIS

>member
-6 SSIADLNKAIASQ
+6 SSIADLNKAIAAQ

-42 SINAHASDGV
+42 SINAHASDAI

-58 IRAGYRTVSG
+58 IRAGYRTVIG
-68 ITIRAEKGLGKS
+68 ITIKAEKGLGKS

-106 GNLNRVNANFLNTLS
+106 GNLNRVYANFLNTLS
-121 SSLKQ
+121 LSLKQ

-141 LINEAL
+141 LINEAS
-147 GKTYT
+147 GKAYI
-152 PQHLVKQF
+152 PQQLVKQF
-160 SEALAKKPKLVD
+160 SGALAKNPKLVD
-172 ALTAKVLRLKSN
+172 AITAKVLQFKPN

-195 WTLSSDKVSFATNWL
+195 WTLASDKASFATNWL
-210 SGRALAKTQA
+210 SGKALAQAQA

-227 STEDD
+227 STEED
-232 KEGEAF
+232 KEGDAF

-248 GDYRTLVI
+248 GDYKTLVI

-286 KIKRGVLMTAMFDET
+286 KIKRGVLMTAMFEKT
-301 WTLQIRALPQAE
+301 WSSQIRVLPQAE
-313 SVTARMGEKTFD
+313 SVTARMGEKIFD

-356 VYPFDEGALRELGK
+356 VYPFDEGELRELGK
-370 ERLIVRK
+370 EKLIVRK

-389 GDKTP
+389 DAPIQTP
-394 PPTTA
+394 PPPN
-399 DPLHQVELAFNK
+399 PLHQVELAFNN

-416 EATIEKYFDDSDI
+416 EETIDKYFEDSTI

-448 VQVEEIEKVQTKA
+448 VQIEEVEKVKTKA
-461 VDRGYLHFRI
+461 VDKGYLHFRI
-471 RGKENGKSVKIVMA
+471 RGKENGKSVKIVVA
-485 VVQESGARFVSAAL
+485 VVQESGAKFVTAAL
-499 KRLIDYQTFDMTRGC
+499 KRLIEYQKFDMTRGC
-514 LVRSKDVRPNT
+514 LVRSKDVKPKT

-539 GGEFVKLT
+539 GGEFVKLAS
-547 NEDIKP
+547 EDIKP
-553 LLALYFVN
+553 LLAIYLVN
-561 KAHTDYDLTEDQIQQ
+561 KACTDYELTEDQIQQ
-576 FIVQKKLATENHLI
+576 FIVQKKLASENYLI
-590 CEILSDPSGQIPDGL
+590 CEILSDPSGQIPAGL
-605 VPENQ
+605 EPVYTPPEI
-610 GAKPDKDEMAE
+610 P
-621 LDEKSMA
+621 S
-628 ELDEY
+628 
-633 EMVEST
+633 
-639 FIPDTTEIDN
+639 IPDTTEVNN
-649 LDESLDNLLGQIS
+649 LDESLDKLLEQIS

>member
-1 MNDSH
+1 MNDFH
-6 SSIADLNKAIASQ
+6 SSIPDLNKAIASQ

-33 WKPSFPDVP
+33 WNPSFPDVP
-42 SINAHASDGV
+42 SINAHASDAI

-68 ITIRAEKGLGKS
+68 ITIKAEKGLGKS
-80 HLISRIRRRLLDEG
+80 HLISRIRSRLLDEG

-106 GNLNRVNANFLNTLS
+106 GNLNRVHANFLNTLS
-121 SSLKQ
+121 LSLKQ

-147 GKTYT
+147 RKTHI
-152 PQHLVKQF
+152 PQNLVKQF
-160 SEALAKKPKLVD
+160 SGALAKNPKLVD
-172 ALTAKVLRLKSN
+172 ALTAKVLQIKPN

-195 WTLSSDKVSFATNWL
+195 WTLASDKVSFATNWL
-210 SGRALAKTQA
+210 SGKALAQAQA

-227 STEDD
+227 STEED

-262 SVDRNEAGFNRA
+262 SVDRNEAGFTRA

-286 KIKRGVLMTAMFDET
+286 KIKRGVLMTAMFDDT

-313 SVTARMGEKTFD
+313 SVTARMGEKIFD
-325 LKYLN
+325 LQYLN

-356 VYPFDEGALRELGK
+356 VYPFHEGELRELGK
-370 ERLIVRK
+370 EKLIVRK

-389 GDKTP
+389 DAPTP
-394 PPTTA
+394 PPTAA
-399 DPLHQVELAFNK
+399 DPLHQVELAFNN

-416 EATIEKYFDDSDI
+416 EGTIDNYFDDSNI

-435 FGFLAVKGETLEG
+435 LAFLAVKGETVERM
-448 VQVEEIEKVQTKA
+448 QVEEIEKVQTKA
-461 VDRGYLHFRI
+461 VDKGYLHFRI
-471 RGKENGKSVKIVMA
+471 RGKENGKSVKIVVA
-485 VVQESGARFVSAAL
+485 VVQESGAKFVSAAL
-499 KRLIDYQTFDMTRGC
+499 KRLIEYQKFDMTRGC
-514 LVRSKDVRPNT
+514 LVRSKDVKPKT
-525 VGKQCLDKL
+525 VGKQCLDQL

-539 GGEFVKLT
+539 GGEFVKLAS
-547 NEDIKP
+547 EDIKP
-553 LLALYFVN
+553 LLAIYLVN
-561 KAHTDYDLTEDQIQQ
+561 KARTEYDVTEEQILE
-576 FIVQKKLATENHLI
+576 FIVQKKLATENYII

-605 VPENQ
+605 VDENER
-610 GAKPDKDEMAE
+610 A
-621 LDEKSMA
+621 
-628 ELDEY
+628 
-633 EMVEST
+633 EST
-639 FIPDTTEIDN
+639 LITDTTEINN
-649 LDESLDNLLGQIS
+649 LDEALDKLLGQ
-662 G
+662 

>member
-42 SINAHASDGV
+42 SINAHASDAI
-52 FQAIEQ
+52 FQAIQQ

-68 ITIRAEKGLGKS
+68 ITIKAEKGLGKS

-147 GKTYT
+147 GKAYI
-152 PQHLVKQF
+152 PQQLVKQF
-160 SEALAKKPKLVD
+160 SGALAKNPKLVD
-172 ALTAKVLRLKSN
+172 ALTAKVLPLKSN

-195 WTLSSDKVSFATNWL
+195 WTLSSDKVTFATNWL
-210 SGRALAKTQA
+210 SGRALAQTQA

-394 PPTTA
+394 LPTTA

-416 EATIEKYFDDSDI
+416 GVTIEKYFDDSDI

-471 RGKENGKSVKIVMA
+471 LGKEDGTSVKIVVA

-499 KRLIDYQTFDMTRGC
+499 KRLIEYKKFDMTRGC
-514 LVRSKDVRPNT
+514 LVRSKDVRPQT
-525 VGKQCLDKL
+525 VGKQSLDKL
-534 LSQEL
+534 LSEEL
-539 GGEFVKLT
+539 GGEFVKLAS
-547 NEDIKP
+547 EDIKP
-553 LLALYFVN
+553 LLAIYFVN

-576 FIVQKKLATENHLI
+576 FIVHKNLATENYLI
-590 CEILSDPSGQIPDGL
+590 CEILSDPSGQIPDDL
-605 VPENQ
+605 VLENQ
-610 GAKPDKDEMAE
+610 VAKPDKDEMAE

>member
-1 MNDSH
+1 MNDFH
-6 SSIADLNKAIASQ
+6 SSIAYLSKAIASQ

-52 FQAIEQ
+52 FQAIEH
-58 IRAGYRTVSG
+58 IRAGSRTVSG
-68 ITIRAEKGLGKS
+68 ITIRAETGLGKS

-121 SSLKQ
+121 SSLKR

-147 GKTYT
+147 GETYI
-152 PQHLVKQF
+152 PQQLVNQF
-160 SEALAKKPKLVD
+160 PGILAENHKLDVD
-172 ALTAKVLRLKSN
+172 ALTAKVLQIKPN

-210 SGRALAKTQA
+210 SGKALAQAQA
-220 DAMGLPN
+220 DVMGLPN
-227 STEDD
+227 STEED
-232 KEGEAF
+232 KEGEAL

-248 GDYRTLVI
+248 GDYRILVI

-262 SVDRNEAGFNRA
+262 SVDLNEAGCNRA

-286 KIKRGVLMTAMFDET
+286 KIKRGVLMTAMFDAT
-301 WTLQIRALPQAE
+301 WFNIRALPQAE
-313 SVTARMGEKTFD
+313 SVTARMGEKIFD

-330 ADDVVTLVSQWLKE
+330 ADDVVTLVSQWLEE
-344 FYDSKGLTPPYP
+344 FYDSKDLIPPYP
-356 VYPFDEGALRELGK
+356 VYPFNEGELRELGK
-370 ERLIVRK
+370 EKLIVRK
-377 VLEECAKNWKVP
+377 VLKECAQKWKVP
-389 GDKTP
+389 GDPP
-394 PPTTA
+394 PPTVT
-399 DPLHQVELAFNK
+399 DPLHQVELAFKN

-416 EATIEKYFDDSDI
+416 EETIDNYFEDSTI

-435 FGFLAVKGETLEG
+435 FAFLAVKGETLEQ

-471 RGKENGKSVKIVMA
+471 RGKEDGRPVKIVVA
-485 VVQESGARFVSAAL
+485 VVQESRAKFVSATL
-499 KRLIDYQTFDMTRGC
+499 KRLIDYQKFDMTRGC
-514 LVRSKDVRPNT
+514 LVRSKDVKPNT

-547 NEDIKP
+547 SEDIKP
-553 LLALYFVN
+553 LLAIYLVN
-561 KAHTDYDLTEDQIQQ
+561 KAQADYDVSEDQIKQ

-605 VPENQ
+605 VPQ
-610 GAKPDKDEMAE
+610 
-621 LDEKSMA
+621 
-628 ELDEY
+628 
-633 EMVEST
+633 
-639 FIPDTTEIDN
+639 
-649 LDESLDNLLGQIS
+649 
-662 G
+662 

>member
-1 MNDSH
+1 MNDFH
-6 SSIADLNKAIASQ
+6 SSIPDLNKAIASQ

-42 SINAHASDGV
+42 SINAHASDAI

-58 IRAGYRTVSG
+58 IRAGYRTVIG
-68 ITIRAEKGLGKS
+68 ITIKAEKGLGKS

-106 GNLNRVNANFLNTLS
+106 GNLNRVHANFLNTLS
-121 SSLKQ
+121 LSLKQ

-141 LINEAL
+141 LINEAS
-147 GKTYT
+147 GKAYI
-152 PQHLVKQF
+152 PQQLVKQF
-160 SEALAKKPKLVD
+160 SGALAKNPKLVD
-172 ALTAKVLRLKSN
+172 AITAKVLQFKPN

-195 WTLSSDKVSFATNWL
+195 WTLASDKASFATNWL
-210 SGRALAKTQA
+210 SGKALAQAQA

-227 STEDD
+227 STEED

-248 GDYRTLVI
+248 GDYKTLVI

-262 SVDRNEAGFNRA
+262 SLDRNEAGFNRA

-301 WTLQIRALPQAE
+301 LKFQIRVLPQSE
-313 SVTARMGEKTFD
+313 SVTARMCEKIFD

-356 VYPFDEGALRELGK
+356 VYPFDEGELRELGK
-370 ERLIVRK
+370 EKLIVRK

-389 GDKTP
+389 GDPP
-394 PPTTA
+394 PPTAA
-399 DPLHQVELAFNK
+399 DPLHQVELAFNN

-416 EATIEKYFDDSDI
+416 EETIEKYFEDSSI

-435 FGFLAVKGETLEG
+435 FGFLALKGETLEG
-448 VQVEEIEKVQTKA
+448 VQIEEIEKVKTKA
-461 VDRGYLHFRI
+461 VDKGYLHFRI
-471 RGKENGKSVKIVMA
+471 RGKENGTSVKIVVA
-485 VVQESGARFVSAAL
+485 VVQESGAKFVSAAL
-499 KRLIDYQTFDMTRGC
+499 KRLIEYQKFDMTRGC
-514 LVRSKDVRPNT
+514 FVRSKDVKPKT
-525 VGKQCLDKL
+525 VGIQYLDRL
-534 LSQEL
+534 ISDEL
-539 GGEFVKLT
+539 GGEFVKLAS
-547 NEDIKP
+547 EDIKP
-553 LLALYFVN
+553 LLAIYFVN
-561 KAHTDYDLTEDQIQQ
+561 KACTDYELTEDQIQQ
-576 FIVQKKLATENHLI
+576 FIVQKKLASENYLI
-590 CEILSDPSGQIPDGL
+590 CEILSDPSGQIPAGL
-605 VPENQ
+605 QSVYISP
-610 GAKPDKDEMAE
+610 AIP
-621 LDEKSMA
+621 S
-628 ELDEY
+628 
-633 EMVEST
+633 
-639 FIPDTTEIDN
+639 IPDTTEVNN
-649 LDESLDNLLGQIS
+649 LDESLDKLLGQIS

>member
-1 MNDSH
+1 MNDFH

-33 WKPSFPDVP
+33 WNPSFPDVP
-42 SINAHASDGV
+42 SINAHASDAI

-58 IRAGYRTVSG
+58 IRAGYRTVIG
-68 ITIRAEKGLGKS
+68 ITIKAEKGQGKS
-80 HLISRIRRRLLDEG
+80 HLISRIHHRLIGEA

-126 IGNEGVMQWQELATA
+126 IGNQGVMQWQELATT

-160 SEALAKKPKLVD
+160 SEALAKKPTLVD

-210 SGRALAKTQA
+210 SGRALAQTQA

-227 STEDD
+227 STEEG
-232 KEGEAF
+232 KEGEAL

-262 SVDRNEAGFNRA
+262 SSDINEAGFNRA
-274 QVVALLVKDLYG
+274 QVVALLVKDLYS
-286 KIKRGVLMTAMFDET
+286 KIKRGILMTAMFERT
-301 WTLQIRALPQAE
+301 WSAQIKALPQAE
-313 SVTARMGEKTFD
+313 SVTARMGEKIFD

-330 ADDVVTLVSQWLKE
+330 AEDVVTLVSQWLKE
-344 FYDSKGLTPPYP
+344 FYESKGLTPPYP
-356 VYPFDEGALRELGK
+356 VYPFDEGELRELGK

-389 GDKTP
+389 GDKTA

-416 EATIEKYFDDSDI
+416 ETTIDKYFDDSDI
-429 LAEALY
+429 LSEALY
-435 FGFLAVKGETLEG
+435 FGFLSVKGKILEG
-448 VQVEEIEKVQTKA
+448 VQVEEIEKVKTRA
-461 VDRGYLHFRI
+461 ADRGYLHFRI
-471 RGKENGKSVKIVMA
+471 RGQENGKSVKIVVA
-485 VVQESGARFVSAAL
+485 VIQESVTKFVTAAL
-499 KRLIDYQTFDMTRGC
+499 KRLINYQKFDMTRGC
-514 LVRSKDVRPNT
+514 LVRSKDVKQNS

-547 NEDIKP
+547 SEDIKP
-553 LLALYFVN
+553 LLAIYFVS
-561 KAHTDYDLTEDQIQQ
+561 KAREDYEITEDQIQQ
-576 FIVQKKLATENHLI
+576 FIVQKNLATENYI
-590 CEILSDPSGQIPDGL
+590 INEILSDPSGQIPDGL
-605 VPENQ
+605 FSDPWDQ
-610 GAKPDKDEMAE
+610 IPDRLFDEDEMAE
-621 LDEKSMA
+621 LDECEMA
-628 ELDEY
+628 EI
-633 EMVEST
+633 T
-639 FIPDTTEIDN
+639 FIPDTTEINN
-649 LDESLDNLLGQIS
+649 LDEALDNLLGQ
-662 G
+662 

>member
-1 MNDSH
+1 MNDFH
-6 SSIADLNKAIASQ
+6 SSIPDLNKAIASQ

-42 SINAHASDGV
+42 SINAHASDAV

-68 ITIRAEKGLGKS
+68 ITIKAEKGLGKS
-80 HLISRIRRRLLDEG
+80 HLISRIRSRLLNEG

-106 GNLNRVNANFLNTLS
+106 GNLNRVHANFLNTLS
-121 SSLKQ
+121 LSLKQ

-141 LINEAL
+141 LINKTF
-147 GKTYT
+147 GKTYI
-152 PQHLVKQF
+152 PQNLIKQF
-160 SEALAKKPKLVD
+160 SGALAENPKLVD
-172 ALTAKVLRLKSN
+172 RLTEKVLQLKSN

-210 SGRALAKTQA
+210 SGKALAQKQA

-227 STEDD
+227 STEED

-262 SVDRNEAGFNRA
+262 SVDRNEAGFSRA

-301 WTLQIRALPQAE
+301 WQFQIRALPQAE
-313 SVTARMGEKTFD
+313 SVTARMGEKIFD
-325 LKYLN
+325 LQYLN

-356 VYPFDEGALRELGK
+356 VYPFHEGELRELGK
-370 ERLIVRK
+370 EKLIVRK

-389 GDKTP
+389 DDPTP
-394 PPTTA
+394 PPTAA
-399 DPLHQVELAFNK
+399 DPLHQVELAFNN

-416 EATIEKYFDDSDI
+416 EETIEKYFDDSNI

-435 FGFLAVKGETLEG
+435 FAFLAVKGETVER
-448 VQVEEIEKVQTKA
+448 VQVEEIEKVKTQA
-461 VDRGYLHFRI
+461 VDKGYLHFRI
-471 RGKENGKSVKIVMA
+471 RGKEDGRSVKIVVA

-499 KRLIDYQTFDMTRGC
+499 KRLIEYQKFDMTRGC
-514 LVRSKDVRPNT
+514 LVRSKDVKPKT
-525 VGKQCLDKL
+525 VGKQCLDQL

-539 GGEFVKLT
+539 GGEFVKLAS
-547 NEDIKP
+547 EDIKP
-553 LLALYFVN
+553 LLAIYFVN
-561 KAHTDYDLTEDQIQQ
+561 KAREDYDVTEDQILE
-576 FIVQKKLATENHLI
+576 FIVHKKLATENYII
-590 CEILSDPSGQIPDGL
+590 CEILSDPSGQIPEGL
-605 VPENQ
+605 VNENEI
-610 GAKPDKDEMAE
+610 A
-621 LDEKSMA
+621 
-628 ELDEY
+628 
-633 EMVEST
+633 EST
-639 FIPDTTEIDN
+639 FIPDTTEINN
-649 LDESLDNLLGQIS
+649 LDEALDKLLGQ
-662 G
+662 

>member
-1 MNDSH
+1 MNDFH
-6 SSIADLNKAIASQ
+6 SSIAYLAQAIARQ

-126 IGNEGVMQWQELATA
+126 MGNEGVMQWQELATA

-147 GKTYT
+147 GETYI
-152 PQHLVKQF
+152 PQQLVKQF
-160 SEALAKKPKLVD
+160 SGELAEKPKLVD
-172 ALTAKVLRLKSN
+172 ALTAKVLRLKPN

-195 WTLSSDKVSFATNWL
+195 WTLSLDKVSFATNWL
-210 SGRALAKTQA
+210 SGRALAQAQA

-227 STEDD
+227 STEED
-232 KEGEAF
+232 KEGEAL

-274 QVVALLVKDLYG
+274 QVVALLVKDLYS

-301 WTLQIRALPQAE
+301 WFNIRSLPQAE
-313 SVTARMGEKTFD
+313 SVTARMGEKIFD

-330 ADDVVTLVSQWLKE
+330 ADDVVTLVSQWLE
-344 FYDSKGLTPPYP
+344 QFYDSKNLIPPDP
-356 VYPFDEGALRELGK
+356 VYPFDEGELRELGK
-370 ERLIVRK
+370 EKLIVRK

-389 GDKTP
+389 GAP
-394 PPTTA
+394 PPQTA
-399 DPLHQVELAFNK
+399 PDPLHQVELAFNN

-416 EATIEKYFDDSDI
+416 EETIEKYFEDSSI

-435 FGFLAVKGETLEG
+435 FGLLALKGKSVEK

-461 VDRGYLHFRI
+461 ADRGYLHFRI
-471 RGKENGKSVKIVMA
+471 RGKENGKSVKIVVA

-499 KRLIDYQTFDMTRGC
+499 KRLIDYQKFDMTRGC
-514 LVRSKDVRPNT
+514 LVRSKDVKPNT

-539 GGEFVKLT
+539 GGEFVKLAS
-547 NEDIKP
+547 EDIKP
-553 LLALYFVN
+553 LLAIYLVN
-561 KAHTDYDLTEDQIQQ
+561 KAHTDYELTEDQIQQ
-576 FIVQKKLATENHLI
+576 FIVQKKLATENYLI

-605 VPENQ
+605 VPDN
-610 GAKPDKDEMAE
+610 KPQ
-621 LDEKSMA
+621 
-628 ELDEY
+628 
-633 EMVEST
+633 
-639 FIPDTTEIDN
+639 IPSQPNPTEINN
-649 LDESLDNLLGQIS
+649 LNEALDKLLGQIS